1 MKGRT
6 PKHQA
11 RGSRVHF
18 IGLGVNMALAA
29 IKLLGGLWAGSP
41 ALLADGV
48 HSLSDGVTSLA
59 GLLSFRWA
67 GKPADED
74 HHYGHGKAEALAAAL
89 VGLVLVTAGV
99 LLIIDAMV
107 GEDPRYEERSKGIL
121 AMSIAG
127 VSAVVNAWLHR
138 LAASTGRD
146 LQSPS
151 LMALARDCYSD
162 ALASGLVIIGV
173 GCSMA
178 NLPRAENLAAG
189 VIGGLIL
196 LMGLKTLRGATDIL
210 MDRVPDP
217 NLRADI
223 TATVNLVEGVEG
235 VERVGIH
242 PLGHQLRV
250 DMEISVD
257 GDLSVRQGH
266 VIAHKVEESI
276 IASETRVVE
285 VAVHVNPKD
294 SSSHQ

>member
-18 IGLGVNMALAA
+18 IGLGVNMALAV
-29 IKLLGGLWAGSP
+29 IKLVGGWVAGSP

-48 HSLSDGVTSLA
+48 HSLSDGATSLA

-67 GKPADED
+67 GKPADDD
-74 HHYGHGKAEALAAAL
+74 HHYGHGKAEALAAAF

-99 LLIIDAMV
+99 LLIVDALV
-107 GEDPRYEERSKGIL
+107 GEDPRYKRSMGIL

-127 VSAVVNAWLHR
+127 VSVLVNGWLHR

-162 ALASGLVIIGV
+162 ALASVLVIIGV
-173 GCSMA
+173 GCAMA
-178 NLPRAENLAAG
+178 NLPRAEILAAG

-196 LMGLKTLRGATDIL
+196 FMGLKTLKGATDIL

-223 TATVNLVEGVEG
+223 TATVSLVEGVEG

-257 GDLSVRQGH
+257 GDLSVRKGH
-266 VIAHKVEESI
+266 AIAHKVEETI

-294 SSSHQ
+294 SSPH

>member
-1 MKGRT
+1 
-6 PKHQA
+6 
-11 RGSRVHF
+11 
-18 IGLGVNMALAA
+18 MALAA
-29 IKLLGGLWAGSP
+29 IKLMGGLWAGSP

-74 HHYGHGKAEALAAAL
+74 HHYGHGKAEALAAAF

-99 LLIIDAMV
+99 LLIIDALV
-107 GEDPRYEERSKGIL
+107 GEDPRYERSRGIL
-121 AMSIAG
+121 AMSVAG
-127 VSAVVNAWLHR
+127 VSVVVNAWLHR

-162 ALASGLVIIGV
+162 ALASVLVIIGV
-173 GCSMA
+173 GCAMA
-178 NLPRAENLAAG
+178 DLPRAEILAAG

-196 LMGLKTLRGATDIL
+196 FMGLKTLRGATDIL

-223 TATVNLVEGVEG
+223 TATVRLVEGVEG

-257 GDLSVRQGH
+257 GDLSVRKGH
-266 VIAHKVEESI
+266 AIAHKVEETI

-294 SSSHQ
+294 ISPPQ

>member
-18 IGLGVNMALAA
+18 IGLGANMALAV
-29 IKLLGGLWAGSP
+29 IKLVGGWVAGSP

-67 GKPADED
+67 GKPADDD
-74 HHYGHGKAEALAAAL
+74 HHYGHGKAEALAAAF

-99 LLIIDAMV
+99 LLIVDAMV
-107 GEDPRYEERSKGIL
+107 GEDPRYERSMGIL

-127 VSAVVNAWLHR
+127 VSVLVNGWLHR

-151 LMALARDCYSD
+151 LMALARDCQSD
-162 ALASGLVIIGV
+162 ALASVLVIIGV
-173 GCSMA
+173 GCAMA
-178 NLPRAENLAAG
+178 NLPRAEILAAG

-196 LMGLKTLRGATDIL
+196 LMGLKTLKGATDIL

-223 TATVNLVEGVEG
+223 TATVRLVEGVEG

-257 GDLSVRQGH
+257 GDLSVRKGH
-266 VIAHKVEESI
+266 AIAHKVEETI

-294 SSSHQ
+294 SSPHQ

>member
-18 IGLGVNMALAA
+18 IGLAVNMALAA
-29 IKLLGGLWAGSP
+29 IKLMGGWVAGSP

-74 HHYGHGKAEALAAAL
+74 HHYGHGKAEALAAAF

-107 GEDPRYEERSKGIL
+107 GEDPSYERKKGIL

-127 VSAVVNAWLHR
+127 VSVVVNAWLHR

-162 ALASGLVIIGV
+162 ALASVLVIIGV
-173 GCSMA
+173 GCAMA
-178 NLPRAENLAAG
+178 DLPRAEILAAG

-196 LMGLKTLRGATDIL
+196 FMGLKTLRGATDIL

-223 TATVNLVEGVEG
+223 TATVRLVEGVEG

-257 GDLSVRQGH
+257 GDLSVRKGH
-266 VIAHKVEESI
+266 AIAHKVEETI

-294 SSSHQ
+294 SSPHQ

>member
-1 MKGRT
+1 MQGRT

-11 RGSRVHF
+11 RGSRVHV
-18 IGLGVNMALAA
+18 IGLVVNMALAA
-29 IKLLGGLWAGSP
+29 IKLLGGGVAGSP
-41 ALLADGV
+41 ALVADGV
-48 HSLSDGVTSLA
+48 HSLSDGATSLA
-59 GLLSFRWA
+59 GWLSFRWA

-74 HHYGHGKAEALAAAL
+74 HHYGHGKAEALAAAF

-107 GEDPRYEERSKGIL
+107 GEDPRYERSMGIL

-127 VSAVVNAWLHR
+127 VSVVVNAWLHR
-138 LAASTGRD
+138 LAASAGRD

-162 ALASGLVIIGV
+162 ALASVLVIIGV
-173 GCSMA
+173 GCAMA
-178 NLPRAENLAAG
+178 DLPRAEILAAG

-196 LMGLKTLRGATDIL
+196 FMGLKTLRGATDIL

-223 TATVNLVEGVEG
+223 TATVRLVEGVEG

-257 GDLSVRQGH
+257 GDLSVRKGH
-266 VIAHKVEESI
+266 AIAHKVEESI
-276 IASETRVVE
+276 IASETRIVE

-294 SSSHQ
+294 INPPQ

>member
-29 IKLLGGLWAGSP
+29 IKLVGGWVAGSP

-67 GKPADED
+67 GKPADDD
-74 HHYGHGKAEALAAAL
+74 HHYGHGKAEALAAAF

-107 GEDPRYEERSKGIL
+107 GEDPRYERSMGIL

-127 VSAVVNAWLHR
+127 VSVVVNAWLHR
-138 LAASTGRD
+138 LAARTGRD

-162 ALASGLVIIGV
+162 ALASVLVIIGV
-173 GCSMA
+173 GCAMA
-178 NLPRAENLAAG
+178 NLPRAEILAAG

-196 LMGLKTLRGATDIL
+196 FMGLKTLRGATDIL

-223 TATVNLVEGVEG
+223 TATVSLVEGVEG

-257 GDLSVRQGH
+257 GDLSVRKGH
-266 VIAHKVEESI
+266 AIAHKVEETI

-294 SSSHQ
+294 STPHQ